1 MKRYW
6 KMLLISIVSVIAIG
20 FYYIQVAIAGKGDFP
35 FKIETTSGNEMEIE
49 NISLEAYYVGGYF
62 QSQLNISKDGSTLT
76 QSNRSQMY
84 NWLNPYIPDNV
95 QNYMQ
100 EHRQFMRGKQ
110 YNEDSYFKDE
120 NYLVYAAIQ
129 DFDQLHQGD
138 SLTMEIDL
146 LDLKTDV
153 RSSFEIQVPV
163 EESYYWMGVR
173 DVYMQD
179 GKIKIV
185 ATGSHVNGGDTL
197 RIFTVDEK
205 SKALQED
212 KLIGKVASEVGIST
226 GLHMHTNTNESLNDN
241 YYLYEIKKY
250 KERWDGPTNELLS
263 HQLYVYNKLKN
274 EVEEIVIPS
283 ELKPKMTFLYGA
295 QVFMPTYSANGIE
308 LNHYSIETQQWEEPL
323 HYNYPITVN
332 KEEDAPL
339 VQLMD
344 EKIYIVNRVAGEQLL
359 YIGDLRTGESLYE
372 GKITAD
378 QNDSLSSIKQLR
390 ISTVLKNN

>member
-20 FYYIQVAIAGKGDFP
+20 FYYIQVAIAGKGDSP
-35 FKIETTSGNEMEIE
+35 FKIDTMSGNEMEIE
-49 NISLEAYYVGGYF
+49 NISLEAYFVGGHF
-62 QSQLNISKDGSTLT
+62 QRQLYISKDGSTST
-76 QSNRSQMY
+76 HSNRSQRY
-84 NWLNPYIPDNV
+84 NWLKPYISDNV
-95 QNYMQ
+95 QKYIE

-110 YNEDSYFKDE
+110 YFEENYFKDE
-120 NYLVYAAIQ
+120 ARLIYAAIQ
-129 DFDQLHQGD
+129 DFDQARPGD
-138 SLTMEIDL
+138 SLIMEIDV
-146 LDLKTDV
+146 LDVKTDE

-163 EESYYWMGVR
+163 EESYYWMGVS
-173 DVYMQD
+173 DVYMQN

-185 ATGSHVNGGDTL
+185 AAGSHVNGGDTL

-212 KLIGKVASEVGIST
+212 KLIGKVTSEAGIYR
-226 GLHMHTNTNESLNDN
+226 GLHMFTNTNELLNDN
-241 YYLYEIKKY
+241 YYLYEIKEH
-250 KERWDGPTNELLS
+250 KERSDGPTNQLLS
-263 HQLYVYNKLKN
+263 HQLYAFNKLNN
-274 EVEEIVIPS
+274 EVEEIVIPT

-323 HYNYPITVN
+323 HYDYPITVTN
-332 KEEDAPL
+332 EEDAPL

-344 EKIYIVNRVAGEQLL
+344 EKLYIVNRVAGESFL

-378 QNDSLSSIKQLR
+378 QKDSLTLNRQLR